1 MLIPK
6 VAAAQH
12 LTIKKEASDD
22 HGNYILIYSALI

>member
-12 LTIKKEASDD
+12 LTIKKEEAMITVIISLF
-22 HGNYILIYSALI
+22 IQL